1 MEKRRLACLH
11 APDSRVKCVVSS
23 LSSLST
29 APALRLCALRDLA
42 FRVGMGR
49 AVRAEVSQ
57 ASSELSFAKL
67 HCCQNI
73 VLGEPLLPAC
83 LPRLYLEGLSACC
96 DRATT
101 IPAASIRACR
111 SGSVCFF
118 PRTSVGSASGRG
130 THISGSGSRVACGV
144 RGLASTQ
151 PSSQVTPTVLEPST
165 TGPSLATSNAW
176 ACSVSTS
183 HRTTRP
189 KLNSFSWR
197 RAHNTVVLVVCLV
210 FNSLLSH
217 LYTYIHQAHS
227 QPRPAARR
235 PVAAPDSITPLLAS

>member
-1 MEKRRLACLH
+1 MGKRRLACVST
-11 APDSRVKCVVSS
+11 PSDRCVVSS
-23 LSSLST
+23 LSLLSPPPQLCEIWLSEW
-29 APALRLCALRDLA
+29 AWGELCAPRC
-42 FRVGMGR
+42 RRR
-49 AVRAEVSQ
+49 ARSCRLLE
-57 ASSELSFAKL
+57 L

-217 LYTYIHQAHS
+217 FYTYIHQAHS